1 MDNFYTHCLLYI
13 LYNINLFSFQRQFLF
28 ETDYK
33 LWNDV
38 VPDFVYDEKAKFF
51 DLVVPTV
58 DGTCYSYLM
67 EMMVRDR
74 KSVYLTGVTGTGKS
88 VLATTLVDSLQTS
101 KEEGGAACAGLVIN
115 FSAKTSSNVIQGTIE
130 DSLERKT
137 RTTLG
142 PPRGQSGMMIFVDDV
157 NMPEVEIY
165 GAQPPIELLRQLI
178 DSNGFYER
186 EEWLWR
192 TIENTVVCVG
202 AAPPGGGR
210 SAVTQRFVRHFM
222 VLCVPDPSDDGL
234 QRIFENILTGFLTA
248 GQFHGDILDLSSG
261 IVRATIDLYGRIRED
276 LLPTPSRIHYQ
287 FNLRDVAKVFQGIL
301 MIEKQNC
308 TDLQTVSK
316 LWLHESLRVFSDRL
330 INDQGKY
337 KSEGVHRVYGKHC
350 S

>member
-13 LYNINLFSFQRQFLF
+13 LYNINLFSFQRQFFF

-58 DGTCYSYLM
+58 DSTCYSYLM

-192 TIENTVVCVG
+192 MIENTVVCVG

-261 IVRATIDLYGRIRED
+261 KYSSERAAREWSTVVD
-276 LLPTPSRIHYQ
+276 IYIEPPSFKLVLLSSPRSPLSKTP
-287 FNLRDVAKVFQGIL
+287 
-301 MIEKQNC
+301 
-308 TDLQTVSK
+308 
-316 LWLHESLRVFSDRL
+316 
-330 INDQGKY
+330 
-337 KSEGVHRVYGKHC
+337 KHVIF
-350 S
+350 